1 MKKPG
6 NTDFNQIFRHLIATM
21 VLLAAVL
28 AGCQGES
35 IIDSVF
41 SSTAMSEAPL
51 QTAEALTDENI
62 IQPTPTSPP
71 VQDLIV
77 WVPPQFDPSTDNA
90 GARLLNQR
98 LEAYERDNPH
108 VNIIVRVK
116 AASGPGGLLEAL
128 TGASAVAPESLP
140 ALVLLARADMAQ
152 AIAKNLL
159 APMDELST
167 VIDEEDW
174 YKFAQEMGIQQGTTY
189 GLPFVSNL
197 LGIVYRQPALDDD
210 QPVWDDVFRR
220 FNQLIFPAGDP
231 EALITLSLY
240 LSAGGEIRDDK
251 GHQMVD
257 LEELA
262 VVLNLYA
269 EGSRRGVFS
278 NGLVEV
284 QNDDQ
289 AWDLFQNGVGDGV
302 VTWANR
308 VFGSENAY
316 QLAMLPSLGD
326 QPYTTGSGWLWCL
339 PSAQVE
345 VHQEGIRLAEY
356 LVASEFLA
364 EWSAASGFFPV
375 RPSSLDGWSDSLLK
389 STISRMLESAQLRP
403 TRQMTSAISP
413 ELKNS
418 VAEILNRQSTPA
430 ESAQKLIERLEV
442 VDAQ

>member
-1 MKKPG
+1 MNKPG
-6 NTDFNQIFRHLIATM
+6 KTDFTQIVRHLIAAM
-21 VLLAAVL
+21 VLLAAML

-41 SSTAMSEAPL
+41 PTTPKSDTLL
-51 QTAEALTDENI
+51 QTTEPI
-62 IQPTPTSPP
+62 INETAPQPTPTSLP
-71 VQDLIV
+71 VRDLIV
-77 WVPPQFDPSTDNA
+77 WVPPQFDPSTNQA

-98 LEAYERDNPH
+98 LEAYERDYPH

-116 AASGPGGLLEAL
+116 AASGPGGLLETL

-140 ALVLLARADMAQ
+140 ALVLLSRADMAQ

-159 APMDELST
+159 APIDELSA

-174 YKFAQEMGIQQGTTY
+174 YGFAQEMAIQQGTTY

-197 LGIVYRQPALDDD
+197 LGIVFRAPKMESD
-210 QPVWDDVFRR
+210 QPEWDEVLRR
-220 FNQLIFPAGDP
+220 FNQLVFPAGDP

-240 LSAGGEIRDDK
+240 LSAGGEIRDDR

-262 VVLNLYA
+262 AVLNLYA

-308 VFGSENAY
+308 VFSGDNAY

-326 QPYTTGSGWLWCL
+326 LPYSTGSGWLWCL
-339 PSAQVE
+339 PSAHEE
-345 VHQEGIRLAEY
+345 VHQEEVNLAEY

-375 RPSSLDGWSDSLLK
+375 RPSSLEGWSDSPLK
-389 STISRMLESAQLRP
+389 NTISRMLQSAQLRP

-418 VAEILNRQSTPA
+418 VAEILKGQSTPA

-442 VDAQ
+442 IDAQ